1 MNKMMKTS
9 ILSILMATSL
19 TACVNHGTRFDM
31 TQVSQIQRNVTSEQQ
46 IRMMFG
52 EPVGV
57 QTNLKAGTRILTYQ
71 YKNDDSIKKEMAG
84 LGGALLGGLIGAQIG
99 DGSGQYI
106 ASGLGAMAGGAV
118 TNNMVDARQE
128 MQILTVVISTH
139 TGLVV
144 DYNFEESKGR
154 TQAWGINGGVGTL

>member
-1 MNKMMKTS
+1 MKKLLKTS
-9 ILSILMATSL
+9 VLSVLLASSL
-19 TACVNHGTRFDM
+19 TACISHGARFDLA
-31 TQVSQIQRNVTSEQQ
+31 QVSQIQRNVTSEQQ

-71 YKNDDSIKKEMAG
+71 YKNDDSIKKDMAG

-106 ASGLGAMAGGAV
+106 ASTLGATAGGLAA
-118 TNNMVDARQE
+118 NNMVDARQE
-128 MQILTVVISTH
+128 EQILTVVISTK
-139 TGLVV
+139 TGLVI

>member
-1 MNKMMKTS
+1 MKKIMKTS
-9 ILSILMATSL
+9 MLCVLMASSL

-31 TQVSQIQRNVTSEQQ
+31 GQVSQIQRNVTTEQQ

-57 QTNLKAGTRILTYQ
+57 QTNLKAGTKVLTYQ
-71 YKNDDSIKKEMAG
+71 YKNDDSLKKEMAG

-106 ASGLGAMAGGAV
+106 ATGLGAMAGGAV
-118 TNNMVDARQE
+118 ANNMVDAREE
-128 MQILTVVISTH
+128 MQILTVVISTS
-139 TGLVV
+139 TGYVI
-144 DYNFEESKGR
+144 DFNFEESKGR
-154 TQAWGINGGVGTL
+154 TQSWGLNGGVGTL